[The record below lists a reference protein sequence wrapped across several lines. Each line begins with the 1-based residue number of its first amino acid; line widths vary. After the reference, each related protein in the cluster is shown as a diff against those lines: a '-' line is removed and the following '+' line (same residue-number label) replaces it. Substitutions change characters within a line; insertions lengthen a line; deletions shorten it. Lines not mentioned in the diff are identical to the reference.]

1 MAAGAICM
9 FGTNAKRDVP
19 SGELIRVNEE
29 YTTVFSAHQASV
41 LLRDLSLRTMSF
53 MSTLNHLL
61 RSPVSGSKGG
71 ALTFFQCL
79 DCTRAAWKIVSV
91 ASLLAVIGGKG
102 GGVSPR
108 RTRMTA
114 IAESRI
120 DAKL

>member
-9 FGTNAKRDVP
+9 FGTNAKHDVP
-19 SGELIRVNEE
+19 LGELIRVNTG
-29 YTTVFSAHQASV
+29 YTTVSPAHRASV

-53 MSTLNHLL
+53 MSTFKHLL

-71 ALTFFQCL
+71 ALTFFQYL
-79 DCTRAAWKIVSV
+79 DCTRAAWNTVSV
-91 ASLLAVIGGKG
+91 ASLLAVIGRKG